1 VRYIRFVPLALLLA
15 VAAGCGSSGGAHRSS
30 AGAATTTST
39 SAPTPT
45 SSANAGA
52 GASTT
57 STSTSTAAGTGAA
70 GTPGSV
76 GAAGATGA
84 AAAGSGAQSGS
95 GGSGQSATG
104 TASSGSGLPPAAP
117 GTYQERQSGSF
128 TVEGSSRPVPAQGTL
143 VVGAAQADGTQL
155 WQRYVAQGQQ
165 PSDTTIRFTAQGPFL
180 LSTTESSPQGNITCT
195 FDPAIPAPAWP
206 AAVGDKF
213 SSTGDCGK
221 FTISVSGA
229 ITGQKQVT
237 VGGVAYQVWV
247 IDSTLSLHGEVT
259 GSGSQEDWYS
269 PALRLPVHEYDQ
281 LKGSYGAFTFSSTLT
296 SDLVSGT
303 PT

>member
-1 VRYIRFVPLALLLA
+1 M
-15 VAAGCGSSGGAHRSS
+15 
-30 AGAATTTST
+30 
-39 SAPTPT
+39 
-45 SSANAGA
+45 
-52 GASTT
+52 
-57 STSTSTAAGTGAA
+57 
-70 GTPGSV
+70 
-76 GAAGATGA
+76 
-84 AAAGSGAQSGS
+84 
-95 GGSGQSATG
+95 
-104 TASSGSGLPPAAP
+104 
-117 GTYQERQSGSF
+117 
-128 TVEGSSRPVPAQGTL
+128 PAQGTL

-165 PSDTTIRFTAQGPFL
+165 PSDTTVRFTPQGPFL
-180 LSTTESSPQGNITCT
+180 LSTTEASPQGNITCT
-195 FDPAIPAPAWP
+195 FDPPIPAPAWP

-247 IDSTLSLHGEVT
+247 IDSTLSLHGEVS
-259 GSGSQEDWYS
+259 GSGSEEDWYS

-281 LKGSYGAFTFSSTLT
+281 LKGTYGAFTFSSTLT

-303 PT
+303 PS